1 MCERNQMG
9 VCGFIPFYYKDAFCM
24 SRWLL
29 LYSSGKVEGD
39 RVVFCQLL
47 VQGYSG
53 VGGCSVP
60 RAEAVFCGTRGRV
73 LAQDYK
79 YGKFYRL
86 LNKDNLLCL
95 KNKANQHPPNEQ
107 SRGVRL

>member
-1 MCERNQMG
+1 MN
-9 VCGFIPFYYKDAFCM
+9 
-24 SRWLL
+24 RWLL
-29 LYSSGKVEGD
+29 LYSSGKVEGHLL
-39 RVVFCQLL
+39 VFCQLL
-47 VQGYSG
+47 FQGCSG
-53 VGGCSVP
+53 VGESSVP
-60 RAEAVFCGTRGRV
+60 RAETIFWGSRGRV

-86 LNKDNLLCL
+86 LNKENLLCL